1 MKKLFII
8 SFLIAVALF
17 ACNPAGA
24 QIATLNIN
32 EPNTY
37 VEYSTNVTLTDAV
50 AQHFIINAPQD
61 WYTAQAY
68 TVNLDSLTGSH
79 TKIAVVLAGQH
90 SDVESAWTTIS
101 TTNWIGTVPGTGVD
115 TTMTVIN
122 ATENGYRRFKITFTG
137 TGTGT
142 TRIDNFEFKQYF
154 GLP

>member
-17 ACNPAGA
+17 ACNPSNA
-24 QIATLNIN
+24 QIATLNVN

-37 VEYSTNVTLTDAV
+37 TEYATNVTLTNAV
-50 AQHFIINAPQD
+50 AQYFIINAAHD

-68 TVNLDSLTGSH
+68 TVNLDSLAGNH
-79 TKIAVVLAGQH
+79 TNIAVVLAGQY
-90 SDVESAWTTIS
+90 SDQSSTWTTIS
-101 TTNWIGTVPGTGVD
+101 TTNWGCTTLD
-115 TTMTVIN
+115 TTMTVLN
-122 ATENGYRRFKITFTG
+122 ATENGYRRFRVTFTG

-142 TRIDNFEFKQYF
+142 STIDNFEFKLWY